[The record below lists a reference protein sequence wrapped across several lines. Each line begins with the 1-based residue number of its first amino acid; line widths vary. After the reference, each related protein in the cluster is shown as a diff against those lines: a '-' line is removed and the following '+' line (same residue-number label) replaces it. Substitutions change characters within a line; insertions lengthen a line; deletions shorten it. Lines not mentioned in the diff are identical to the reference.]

1 MALNSERTP
10 FLVSAIRQLDSG
22 VNAHTRWLGS
32 LHQSLVCGT
41 PPAGSATDPEAHRV
55 CAFGRWFYGNHPGE
69 WDRWAAELTD
79 IEKLHQGMHDLARG
93 LFQTRDDAGTVPV
106 PDYSAFL
113 ESSIRFKSAVR
124 ALEFRIIQEV
134 CLVDHLTG
142 VWNRSSM
149 FQRLAE
155 EHQRMV
161 RSGQSCCLS
170 MMDLDHFKS
179 VNDTHGH
186 IAGDEVL
193 QVIVAIAAKRLRTYD
208 SVFRYGGEEFLF
220 CLPDASIEEAMAAME
235 RIRLD
240 IEAATVTLKTGQ
252 GIRVTASFGVAALS
266 EFLSQEESVEQA
278 DRALLCAKA
287 SGRNQVYR
295 LDPA

>member
-1 MALNSERTP
+1 MANSKDRTH
-10 FLVSAIRQLDSG
+10 FLVTAIRELDSG

-41 PPAGSATDPEAHRV
+41 PPAAATLDPEAHRI
-55 CAFGRWFYGNHPGE
+55 CTFGRWFYANDPAD
-69 WDRWAAELTD
+69 WQRWSAELAD
-79 IEKLHQGMHDLARG
+79 IERLHQEMHDLAREFFSPG
-93 LFQTRDDAGTVPV
+93 SGPAPV
-106 PDYSAFL
+106 PTEHYTAFL
-113 ESSIRFKSAVR
+113 DASIRFKSAVR

-161 RSGQSCCLS
+161 RSNRPCCLC
-170 MMDLDHFKS
+170 MMDLDHFKD

-193 QVIVAIAAKRLRTYD
+193 QSVVAIAAKRLRSYD

-220 CLPDASIEEAMAAME
+220 CLPDVTVDDAVSAME
-235 RIRLD
+235 RIRQD
-240 IEAATVTLKTGQ
+240 IEVAAIRLKNGQ
-252 GIRVTASFGVAALS
+252 EVHITASFGVAALS
-266 EFLSQEESVEQA
+266 EVLSQEECVEQA

-287 SGRNQVYR
+287 CGRNQVSR
-295 LDPA
+295 MEPA

>member
-1 MALNSERTP
+1 MPQHTDRTP
-10 FLVSAIRQLDSG
+10 FLVAAIRQLDSG

-41 PPAGSATDPEAHRV
+41 PPAGSATATDAHQI
-55 CAFGRWFYGNHPGE
+55 CAFGRWFYANDPAE
-69 WDRWAAELTD
+69 WQRWEAELAD
-79 IEKLHQGMHDLARG
+79 IGELHRTMHDLARG
-93 LFQTRDDAGTVPV
+93 LFERHDHGPVPV

-155 EHQRMV
+155 EHQRML
-161 RSGQSCCLS
+161 RSGQPCCLC
-170 MMDLDHFKS
+170 MMDLDHFKT

-193 QVIVAIAAKRLRTYD
+193 QAVVAMAGKRLRAYD
-208 SVFRYGGEEFLF
+208 SMFRYGGEEFLF
-220 CLPDASIEEAMAAME
+220 CLPDMAIDDAQAAME
-235 RIRLD
+235 RIRRD
-240 IEAATVTLKTGQ
+240 IEAAAIPLKSGQ
-252 GIRVTASFGVAALS
+252 SLRVTASFGIAALS
-266 EFLSQEESVEQA
+266 DLLSEEESVEQA
-278 DRALLCAKA
+278 DRALLIAKA
-287 SGRNQVYR
+287 CGRNRVCR